1 MSHTPQ
7 PSAADTY
14 ERMEALL
21 CEMQGLR
28 DELVGAK
35 FDRDNLQ
42 DQRDCS
48 LAIIEQLKAERDA
61 LRDAI
66 NALYEYATVRDHFAK
81 DVSEALNGA
90 MRLNCQLK
98 TENSRAQRD
107 RL

>member
-1 MSHTPQ
+1 MSDTPE
-7 PSAADTY
+7 PNAADTY

-28 DELVGAK
+28 DELVDAK

-48 LAIIEQLKAERDA
+48 LAIIEHLTAERDA

-66 NALYEYATVRDHFAK
+66 NALHDYVKGNRYDEK
-81 DVSEALNGA
+81 DISEILNGA
-90 MRLNCQLK
+90 MRLNYQLK
-98 TENSRAQRD
+98 TAN
-107 RL
+107 